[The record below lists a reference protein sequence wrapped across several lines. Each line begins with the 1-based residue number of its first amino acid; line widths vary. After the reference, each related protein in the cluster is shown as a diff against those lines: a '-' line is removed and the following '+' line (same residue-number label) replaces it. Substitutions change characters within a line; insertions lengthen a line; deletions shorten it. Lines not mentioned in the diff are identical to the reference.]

1 MKKIVPAIALALVL
15 LLAVIGCKAQGEH
28 QADVPPEETAQLEET
43 QPVAT
48 PEPEESNEPV
58 NQVEQMSVNSQQEVD
73 TRRLATEEELLKM
86 FQLSYEFGQI
96 FASTGYSDE
105 DVLTEELFRLN
116 GFIESPNDF
125 RVPDDVEVQYIK
137 WRVLNHS
144 QEPEVTEAPASNT
157 QQVPNT
163 TTTTTTTTAQTGSTA
178 STGDDGT
185 AQLTSGDLA
194 VDVTGGMNPMD
205 FMGLHEDQVEEV
217 KNSNGYLD
225 MSKVGFGE

>member
-1 MKKIVPAIALALVL
+1 MKKIVPAIALAFVL

-28 QADVPPEETAQLEET
+28 QADVPPEETAHVEET

-48 PEPEESNEPV
+48 PEPEESNEPA

-96 FASTGYSDE
+96 FANTGYSDE

-137 WRVLNHS
+137 WRVLNH
-144 QEPEVTEAPASNT
+144 
-157 QQVPNT
+157 
-163 TTTTTTTTAQTGSTA
+163 
-178 STGDDGT
+178 GT
-185 AQLTSGDLA
+185 ATPVSAEQ
-194 VDVTGGMNPMD
+194 
-205 FMGLHEDQVEEV
+205 Q
-217 KNSNGYLD
+217 
-225 MSKVGFGE
+225 